1 MGFIL
6 YLLVIIIKV
15 TILYLLSFYITTN
28 ISDQEKLS
36 TYENG
41 FEPFSE
47 LSLNEIQ
54 FDIIYWF
61 IGIIYLIFDLE

>member
-6 YLLVIIIKV
+6 YLIVIIIKV